1 MKKQPKKQPKKHKI
15 SLNVK
20 VAAIMLL
27 ATFLLA
33 LGTTVI
39 SYVNYTQAF
48 NEHYEDLATSITK
61 TTSSVI
67 DKDCVTTVT
76 EEVKKV
82 YRKICDENGGNPPDV
97 DEFTEEEKTAYYEK
111 FAYIEQLPEY
121 KNLLELLKKIRE
133 DNDVVSLY
141 VGYTDVDTMRDLYIV
156 DASGEDNACHPGDFD
171 LVEEEHVEKVKNGD
185 YEFPAYVTDYEEYG
199 WLCSASAPVF
209 KDGSTEAICMV
220 LVDISMEKI
229 SAERKDFLTKIAV
242 MIVMV
247 SVFIFVAVLLI
258 TDRTLLRPIKKLSD
272 AANGYTKSQNDE
284 KTERFVFEPL
294 KIKTGDEIEDLYDSL
309 RQMENDINSY
319 INEVTAIT
327 AEKERIGAELD
338 VARHIQ
344 ASMLPCIFPAFPE
357 RHEFDV
363 FASMTPAKEV
373 GGDFYDFF
381 LVDDD
386 HLAVVMAD
394 VSGKGVPAALFMM
407 ISKTLIKSAA
417 QNGLSPKDVL
427 EKVNNQLCE
436 NNDAEMFV
444 TVWLGIVE
452 ISTGKVKCANAGH
465 EYPAIMRNGGDFELY
480 KDKHG
485 FVLAGMEG
493 AKYREY
499 EINLNVG
506 DRLFVYTD
514 GVPEATDANNTLY
527 GVDRMLCSLN
537 RAKDYP
543 CSQLLKVVHDDV
555 DAFVGDAPQFD
566 DITMLVFEIKS
577 AMTKMKEISVFPSA
591 DKVTEITKFLEDTL
605 TEGNIPAKFLSQAD
619 IVADEIFSNIALY
632 SGATVAKVGCEIS
645 ENGFKLRFSDNGTPY
660 DPTKNPDPDTTLSA
674 DERKIGGLGIFMVK
688 KMTDEVSYRY
698 VDGWNELTLI
708 KKI

>member
-67 DKDCVTTVT
+67 NKDCVTTVT

-121 KNLLELLKKIRE
+121 KSLLELLKKIRE

-156 DASGEDNACHPGDFD
+156 DASGEDN
-171 LVEEEHVEKVKNGD
+171 
-185 YEFPAYVTDYEEYG
+185 
-199 WLCSASAPVF
+199 
-209 KDGSTEAICMV
+209 AICMV

-632 SGATVAKVGCEIS
+632 SGATVAKVGCEIL

-698 VDGWNELTLI
+698 VDGWNVLTLI